1 MLNGQLPY
9 FIDWSQYAYLERE
22 VNSGYT
28 VIEIPRS
35 AFAGGF
41 DFYLLEVKFMD
52 LQEVAEFFTLDEE
65 DVEINYRVVI
75 HLDERTSVGTY

>member
-1 MLNGQLPY
+1 MRLIATSTTSTQDTDNVYGYDFSITVLNGQVPY

-35 AFAGGF
+35 AFAGGL
-41 DFYLLEVKFMD
+41 DFFLLEVKF
-52 LQEVAEFFTLDEE
+52 
-65 DVEINYRVVI
+65 
-75 HLDERTSVGTY
+75 

>member
-1 MLNGQLPY
+1 MRLIATSTTSTYTDSVYEYDFSITVLNGQVPY

-35 AFAGGF
+35 AFAGGL
-41 DFYLLEVKFMD
+41 DFYLLEVKF
-52 LQEVAEFFTLDEE
+52 
-65 DVEINYRVVI
+65 
-75 HLDERTSVGTY
+75 

>member
-1 MLNGQLPY
+1 MRLIATSTTSTDTDSVYEYDFSITVLNGQVPY

-35 AFAGGF
+35 AFAGGL
-41 DFYLLEVKFMD
+41 DFYLLEVKF
-52 LQEVAEFFTLDEE
+52 
-65 DVEINYRVVI
+65 
-75 HLDERTSVGTY
+75 